1 MNLKKR
7 EDESVTVVEVPS
19 QFEPYLAAALL
30 RVQVLFSNMTFRQNS
45 RDITIEGAGLTEEC
59 NVRKALL
66 HAVYREKIYAETL
79 SMRQD
84 LVSAATTR

>member
-1 MNLKKR
+1 MNLTKR
-7 EDESVTVVEVPS
+7 HNETVTVVEVPS

-30 RVQVLFSNMTFRQNS
+30 RVQVLFPALTFRQNGP
-45 RDITIEGAGLTEEC
+45 DITIGGIGPAEDS

-84 LVSAATTR
+84 LVSAVTAR

>member
-1 MNLKKR
+1 MNLTKR
-7 EDESVTVVEVPS
+7 EHEYVTVVEVPS

-30 RVQVLFSNMTFRQNS
+30 RVQVLFPALTFRRNGT
-45 RDITIEGAGLTEEC
+45 DIAIGVTGSAEKI

-66 HAVYREKIYAETL
+66 HAVYREKVYAETL

-84 LVSAATTR
+84 LVSAVTTR